1 MTTRSDNTQV
11 PVILVG
17 AMTKDR
23 VIGQGDRMPWD
34 IPEEYQTFID
44 NIRGQTVIMGRK
56 SYEEFGPDLTSAHTI
71 VISRGSPDIGVSVV
85 GSIDQALELA
95 CTHGHKIFVA
105 GGSQIYALALPH
117 ANWMF
122 LSEIKQDYE
131 GDKYFPEFDRDQWQ
145 IIREDE
151 HARFIYREWKRLD

>member
-1 MTTRSDNTQV
+1 MTRADNVQL

-23 VIGQGDRMPWD
+23 VIGQGDGMPWD

-56 SYEEFGPDLTSAHTI
+56 SYEVFGPDLTSAQTI
-71 VISRGSPDIGVSVV
+71 VISRSKPDIGAPVV
-85 GSIDQALELA
+85 DSIQAALDA
-95 CTHGHKIFVA
+95 ARGHGAKIFVA
-105 GGSQIYALALPH
+105 GGSQIYKLALPH

-122 LSEIKQDYE
+122 LSEIKIDYE
-131 GDKYFPEFDRDQWQ
+131 GDKYFPEFDRSQWE
-145 IIREDE
+145 IAREDE
-151 HARFIYREWKRLD
+151 HAKFIYREWKRID

>member
-1 MTTRSDNTQV
+1 MTTRSDDSQV

-17 AMTKDR
+17 AMTKDH
-23 VIGQGDRMPWD
+23 VIGQGDGMPWD

-56 SYEEFGPDLTSAHTI
+56 SFDVFGPDLTSAHAI
-71 VISRGSPDIGVSVV
+71 VISRGSPDVGVPVV
-85 GSIDQALELA
+85 DSIDQALELA
-95 CTHGHKIFVA
+95 RSYGQRIFVA

-117 ANWMF
+117 ADWMY
-122 LSEIKQDYE
+122 LSEIKHDYE
-131 GDKYFPEFDRDQWQ
+131 GDRYFPEFDHHQWQ
-145 IIREDE
+145 IVREDE

>member
-1 MTTRSDNTQV
+1 VTTQPSDNKL

-23 VIGQGDRMPWD
+23 VIGQGDSMPWD
-34 IPEEYQTFID
+34 IPEEYQTYVD

-56 SYEEFGPDLTSAHTI
+56 SYEVFGPDLNEAQTI
-71 VISRGSPDIGVSVV
+71 VVSRSRPNVEVPIVD
-85 GSIDQALELA
+85 SIEKALDLA
-95 CTHGHKIFVA
+95 RTYERKIFVA

-122 LSEIKQDYE
+122 LSEIKEDYD
-131 GDKYFPEFDRDQWQ
+131 GDKYFPDFDRSQWEVA
-145 IIREDE
+145 REDE
-151 HARFIYREWKRLD
+151 HSQFIYREWRRVR